1 MMSTSIRMNPQ
12 INKTDL
18 LIFASAFSLFKIDAL
33 SYISHGFTFLYLL
46 LQLFCAVYFSLR
58 VISLKKIHTIDLAT
72 IFFCIVGFVSTV
84 LNGLSL
90 ETWIREMLRM
100 VSMLYSA
107 RWGLE
112 KCSEKF
118 IRINAVYG
126 GLLCIINTISAI
138 LVFSKALIYDNG
150 VSPIFILGGD
160 NTSIRLYILAV
171 TFCVLESTR
180 KTDCFT
186 FIVWM
191 SFTVFTFLRDIG
203 TGKICL
209 FIITLGIILFVI
221 QDISLP
227 RHVMRYT
234 GIVNIILFFLLIVIG
249 NIQVFSYII
258 VKLLHRDLTLT
269 ARTVIWNITLEKIS
283 QKPILGNGYVTGKQ
297 FESML
302 PSIIGVNAHNT
313 YLMVI
318 YMGGFIMFFFF
329 VLVYISA
336 QKMCD
341 NYLNLRKYSILLVAL
356 IAMMIRAQVEGGDA
370 TFLFF
375 LFHMIYS
382 LSVKE
387 LWRNISTC

>member
-1 MMSTSIRMNPQ
+1 M
-12 INKTDL
+12 

-33 SYISHGFTFLYLL
+33 SYISHGFTLLYLL

-58 VISLKKIHTIDLAT
+58 VISLRKIQMIDLAT
-72 IFFCIVGFVSTV
+72 IFFCIVGFISTV
-84 LNGLSL
+84 QNGLSL

-100 VSMLYSA
+100 ISMLYSA

-112 KCSEKF
+112 NCSEKF
-118 IRINAVYG
+118 IKINAVYG
-126 GLLCIINTISAI
+126 GWLCIVNTISAI
-138 LVFSKALIYDNG
+138 LVFPNALIYDNG
-150 VSPIFILGGD
+150 VSPIFVLGGD

-171 TFCVLESTR
+171 TFCVLASVR
-180 KTDCFT
+180 KSDFFT

-191 SFTVFTFLRDIG
+191 SFAIFTFLRDIG

-209 FIITLGIILFVI
+209 LVVTLGIVLFVI

-227 RHVMRYT
+227 RYVMSYT
-234 GIVNIILFFLLIVIG
+234 GIINIVLFFILIVVG
-249 NIQVFSYII
+249 NIQAFSYII

-269 ARTVIWNITLEKIS
+269 ARTVIWNITLEKIL

-313 YLMVI
+313 FLMVI
-318 YMGGFIMFFFF
+318 YMGGFTMLFFFI
-329 VLVYISA
+329 LTYISA
-336 QKMCD
+336 QRMCD
-341 NYLNLRKYSILLVAL
+341 NYLDLRKYSILLVAL
-356 IAMMIRAQVEGGDA
+356 MAMMVRAQVEGGDA

-375 LFHMIYS
+375 LFHIIYS
-382 LSVKE
+382 LSTKE